1 MCRQRRQTS
10 WSECAG
16 RTGLGPARWELD
28 PPGAA
33 ATPPTTPHTE
43 WPCLGW
49 PGPAAQAMAVRVPA
63 ARMCQSRWQARN
75 TPFLAPRL
83 PLCSQMEVGGCR
95 PGNWPLFPPKQS
107 LDVKIRG
114 SSGLGFWPE
123 RVPHH
128 PGWQRG
134 PVSAASPA
142 CSELVWP
149 RQWGGRVTPL
159 QLECGGGSSG
169 GGGTFPAVAAAGHH
183 PPPALL
189 PQSRRLQLVWVALVP
204 GGCYFGG
211 VGAKEPGAPPPPGAG
226 SGAAPAAVS
235 RWPTWPGGHRT
246 GSVPNARPC
255 GPLNLGPGGEAACR
269 EGAGPAV
276 AGLESSRRPQL
287 GEERPPW
294 REGSDFG

>member
-1 MCRQRRQTS
+1 MCRKDRLRAS
-10 WSECAG
+10 SLG
-16 RTGLGPARWELD
+16 TGSPRGCSH
-28 PPGAA
+28 
-33 ATPPTTPHTE
+33 PPTAPHTE

-95 PGNWPLFPPKQS
+95 PGNRSLFPPKQS

-123 RVPHH
+123 RVPRH

-149 RQWGGRVTPL
+149 RRWGGRVTPL

-169 GGGTFPAVAAAGHH
+169 GGGTFPAVAAAGHP
-183 PPPALL
+183 PPPALR

-211 VGAKEPGAPPPPGAG
+211 VGAKEPGAPPPQGRKWGGPSCCLPLAHLAWWAPHRKCSQRPPVWSPE
-226 SGAAPAAVS
+226 SGARRGGSP
-235 RWPTWPGGHRT
+235 PGGGRARCCRSRIFQKIPAGRRT
-246 GSVPNARPC
+246 A
-255 GPLNLGPGGEAACR
+255 PLEGG
-269 EGAGPAV
+269 
-276 AGLESSRRPQL
+276 Q
-287 GEERPPW
+287 
-294 REGSDFG
+294 